1 MGTEDYHHGDGFLQL
16 DATGL
21 NESMQGGSASRVAA
35 NINKKFPKKEEKSS
49 GWGLSSLWGGS
60 KKKPASNSTGASAD
74 LANSASDFESTAK
87 LLEEREKNRRD
98 PLEGALEDGW
108 NAVGSMWK
116 SMTNSTKSKEEK
128 PPAKRLWGNATN
140 STGASAKLANSAADF
155 ENTAKLLEEKEK
167 KKSSWFAEVDSE
179 AESDSD
185 GFSEVDSEAED
196 DLAEIDGENE
206 QWELLAD
213 SGVAVGELAYDG
225 LKGIGS
231 GMSSLWNRATKSK
244 KKPTKSAST
253 VAGNIAKGSEK
264 GLWGKASP
272 GAASKVAGNIAAGPK
287 PKRTL

>member
-1 MGTEDYHHGDGFLQL
+1 MGTEDYHYSDGFLQL

-35 NINKKFPKKEEKSS
+35 NINKKFPKKEKEESS

-74 LANSASDFESTAK
+74 LANSAADFES
-87 LLEEREKNRRD
+87 
-98 PLEGALEDGW
+98 
-108 NAVGSMWK
+108 
-116 SMTNSTKSKEEK
+116 
-128 PPAKRLWGNATN
+128 
-140 STGASAKLANSAADF
+140 
-155 ENTAKLLEEKEK
+155 TAKLLEEKEK
-167 KKSSWFAEVDSE
+167 KKSSWFAEIDSE
-179 AESDSD
+179 AESGSDGFSEVESEVESDSD

-213 SGVAVGELAYDG
+213 LGVAVGELAYDG

-253 VAGNIAKGSEK
+253 VAGNIAKGSDK

-272 GAASKVAGNIAAGPK
+272 GAASTVAGNIAAGPK
-287 PKRTL
+287 RI

>member
-1 MGTEDYHHGDGFLQL
+1 MGTEDYHYSDGFLQL

-116 SMTNSTKSKEEK
+116 SMGSMTKSKEEPAK

-167 KKSSWFAEVDSE
+167 KKSSWFAEVDSD
-179 AESDSD
+179 AESDGSYA
-185 GFSEVDSEAED
+185 EVDSEAED
-196 DLAEIDGENE
+196 DLAEVDGENE

-253 VAGNIAKGSEK
+253 VAGNIAKGSDK

-272 GAASKVAGNIAAGPK
+272 GAASTVAGNIAAGPK
-287 PKRTL
+287 RI